1 MPIQIGSGARPG
13 LPVAPCALALMTV
26 VLLAPACGTAPEP
39 NSNSRG
45 RGGGAPPAT
54 PARAP
59 APPAVPDPDLT
70 PTPGLIEPVAGKRD
84 RVLPWRV
91 VGPADGPAAMVEV
104 QLGGSPCDVV
114 TGMDVKESADAVRL
128 TLWAG
133 PESGARCQG
142 VPALLG
148 TFHVRVPLAA
158 PLGNRHLKPS
168 ASGD

>member
-1 MPIQIGSGARPG
+1 MPIRIGSGARPG

-26 VLLAPACGTAPEP
+26 VLLASACGTAPEP
-39 NSNSRG
+39 NSSG
-45 RGGGAPPAT
+45 RAEEAPPTT
-54 PARAP
+54 PARTP
-59 APPAVPDPDLT
+59 APSADPDPVVT
-70 PTPGLIEPVAGKRD
+70 PTPGLIAPVSGKRD

-91 VGPADGPAAMVEV
+91 VGPADGPAAIVEV
-104 QLGGSPCDVV
+104 QLGGPPCDVI

-148 TFHVRVPLAA
+148 TFHVRVPLTA
-158 PLGNRHLKPS
+158 PLGNRHVKPS
-168 ASGD
+168 SSGD